1 MRNLLSILLLLPLL
15 AIAQTDDET
24 PPIIDIN
31 KGIKLAWDASPSPDV
46 AHYRVRIGTESGVYT
61 DGRLLDGRVPTAD
74 EPVVVMVETPG
85 TYYIAVT
92 AINELGLESMP
103 SNEMVINVRSIG
115 APSAPV
121 IMLAEQYAVVAI
133 TETTTT
139 NTTTTRIIR
148 EIKP

>member
-24 PPIIDIN
+24 TPIIDID
-31 KGIKLAWDASPSPDV
+31 KGIKLAWDASPSPDIL
-46 AHYRVRIGTESGVYT
+46 HYRVRIGTESGVYT
-61 DGRLLDGRVPTAD
+61 DGRLLDGRVPTAA

-92 AINELGLESMP
+92 AINDLGLESGP
-103 SNEMVINVRSIG
+103 SNEVVVKVRAIG
-115 APSAPV
+115 APSSPV
-121 IMLAEQYAVVAI
+121 IMLAEQFQVVAI

-139 NTTTTRIIR
+139 TRIIR
-148 EIKP
+148 EVKP